1 MTFLA
6 GRSLRAQNAFKNCSE
21 TVPYSRKLN
30 FWDISSSSDSRPW
43 RNKNRL
49 KKLLCRSWNFA
60 ISLLVQTLDTHATWI
75 VVICFSEME
84 ALMHLAKKLFNAQN
98 VPSITQLAIKSR
110 DTCMLW
116 AYSIL
121 SCSFFIRSLT
131 YSKNIKF
138 SFHKWI
144 QNNSS
149 SKFSYYQA
157 TRKINC

>member
-1 MTFLA
+1 MLSKTVLRQYLIAGSWIFEISLLA
-6 GRSLRAQNAFKNCSE
+6 QILDHACHE
-21 TVPYSRKLN
+21 I
-30 FWDISSSSDSRPW
+30 WPW
-43 RNKNRL
+43 RNRNRL